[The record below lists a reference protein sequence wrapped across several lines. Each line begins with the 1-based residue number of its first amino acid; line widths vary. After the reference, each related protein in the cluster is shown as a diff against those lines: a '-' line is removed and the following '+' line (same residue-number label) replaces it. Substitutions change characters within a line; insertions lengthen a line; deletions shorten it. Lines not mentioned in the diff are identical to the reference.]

1 MTLASSLVER
11 PDMVIPGKNG
21 TGSDIAEKL
30 FVTGYNDAIS
40 LPAAN
45 TDPIL
50 GVTMAGGAKNGKYGS
65 VMTRG
70 LAIITCAGSV
80 TKGTRVM
87 SDTAG
92 KAVTWTTGKAIGGIA
107 MTDGTNEDI
116 M

>member
-87 SDTAG
+87 SDTCLLYTSDA
-92 KAVTWTTGKAIGGIA
+92 ADERSSVDLGGRRI
-107 MTDGTNEDI
+107 I
-116 M
+116 KK